1 MYKSRHSRMVFHRDL
16 KPANLLLQVDGTGAV
31 TAKVCDFGLS
41 KLVSRDEESAVLL
54 TQSVGTPA

>member
-1 MYKSRHSRMVFHRDL
+1 MVFHRDL